1 MKNIFTKN
9 SLVAITLL
17 FLIFSPLSSFVYGQ
31 NDRNTTDINSPSF
44 RLLICDGPPLPSNVP
59 KPDLDHEY
67 VPCDFKGLMQQ
78 IQHLINIALIA
89 GILVAIC
96 ALTYAGF
103 LYISGQPENIKK
115 ARAIFPALFKG
126 FIIMLLA
133 WFIVYQ
139 LIFWLTGSNTFSVL
153 LGK

>member
-9 SLVAITLL
+9 SLIGITLL
-17 FLIFSPLSSFVYGQ
+17 FLIFSSLSSFVYGQ

-44 RLLICDGPPLPSNVP
+44 RLLICDGPPLPTGHPDN
-59 KPDLDHEY
+59 KPGY

-115 ARAIFPALFKG
+115 ARNIFPALFKG